1 VVVLNLSNLLH
12 HIVASAAAAGAA
24 SGAASTAVVVA
35 SVEAD
40 VVLAVGEEED
50 TETEED
56 LETEAAVD
64 SEEAVAASGEAG
76 MTLDHREVGVATGSC
91 LLWMNDAG
99 LVQSDLTFI
108 CFTLGVEVVAWA
120 TKGEDFNNKGGEDST
135 TARLAGTEVLLDL
148 AVGLV
153 DQVGMVLPAE
163 GQVSVPTVAVVLVGM
178 AAETEDTS
186 NERAQ
191 EVTKIGTQNGHG
203 IRFFAIA
210 PQQGMCKWVV

>member
-1 VVVLNLSNLLH
+1 
-12 HIVASAAAAGAA
+12 
-24 SGAASTAVVVA
+24 
-35 SVEAD
+35 
-40 VVLAVGEEED
+40 
-50 TETEED
+50 
-56 LETEAAVD
+56 
-64 SEEAVAASGEAG
+64 
-76 MTLDHREVGVATGSC
+76 M
-91 LLWMNDAG
+91 
-99 LVQSDLTFI
+99 
-108 CFTLGVEVVAWA
+108 AWA

-163 GQVSVPTVAVVLVGM
+163 GQVSVPTVAVVAVVLVGM
-178 AAETEDTS
+178 AETEDTS